1 MKLDNLKQL
10 VKEELNR
17 TLNENIQVNLSP
29 SETGTYE
36 IKYTIMDEDGGPD
49 YSENIT
55 LEISKEDIEK
65 YTWEEII
72 RDSINFKIYKI
83 DKIDKIA

>member
-36 IKYTIMDEDGGPD
+36 IKYIIMDEDGGPD

-83 DKIDKIA
+83 DKIVKK

>member
-36 IKYTIMDEDGGPD
+36 IKYIIMDEDGGPD

-55 LEISKEDIEK
+55 LKISKEDIEK

>member
-1 MKLDNLKQL
+1 VKKSYLKEL
-10 VKEELNR
+10 IKEELKKV
-17 TLNENIQVNLSP
+17 LNENIQVNLSP

-36 IKYTIMDEDGGPD
+36 IKYIIMDEDGGPD

-55 LEISKEDIEK
+55 LEISKENIEK

-83 DKIDKIA
+83 DKIDKI

>member
-10 VKEELNR
+10 VKEELKR

-36 IKYTIMDEDGGPD
+36 IKYIIMDEDGGPD

-72 RDSINFKIYKI
+72 RDSINSKIYKI
-83 DKIDKIA
+83 DKIVKK

>member
-1 MKLDNLKQL
+1 MKLEGLKKL
-10 VKEELNR
+10 IKEELKR

-36 IKYTIMDEDGGPD
+36 IKYIIMDEDGGPD

-55 LEISKEDIEK
+55 LKISKEDIKK

-83 DKIDKIA
+83 EKIIKK

>member
-36 IKYTIMDEDGGPD
+36 IKYIIMDEDGGPD

-72 RDSINFKIYKI
+72 RDSINSKIYKI
-83 DKIDKIA
+83 EKIVKK

>member
-36 IKYTIMDEDGGPD
+36 IKYIIMDEDGGPD

-83 DKIDKIA
+83 DKINKIA

>member
-36 IKYTIMDEDGGPD
+36 IKYIIMDEDGGPD

-72 RDSINFKIYKI
+72 RDSINSKIYKI
-83 DKIDKIA
+83 DKIVKK

>member
-1 MKLDNLKQL
+1 
-10 VKEELNR
+10 
-17 TLNENIQVNLSP
+17 
-29 SETGTYE
+29 
-36 IKYTIMDEDGGPD
+36 MDEDGGPD

-83 DKIDKIA
+83 DKIVKK

>member
-10 VKEELNR
+10 VKEKLNR

-36 IKYTIMDEDGGPD
+36 IKYIIMDEDGGPD

-83 DKIDKIA
+83 DKIVKK

>member
-36 IKYTIMDEDGGPD
+36 IKYIIMDADGGPD

-83 DKIDKIA
+83 DKIVKK

>member
-36 IKYTIMDEDGGPD
+36 IKYIIMDEDGGPE

>member
-36 IKYTIMDEDGGPD
+36 IKYIIMDEDGGPD

-83 DKIDKIA
+83 KKIVKK

>member
-36 IKYTIMDEDGGPD
+36 IKYIIMDEDGGPD

-83 DKIDKIA
+83 EKIVKK

>member
-29 SETGTYE
+29 SETGIYE
-36 IKYTIMDEDGGPD
+36 IKYIIMDEDGGPD

-83 DKIDKIA
+83 DKIVKK

>member
-10 VKEELNR
+10 VKEELKR

-36 IKYTIMDEDGGPD
+36 IKYIIMDEDGGPD

-72 RDSINFKIYKI
+72 RDSINSKIYKI
-83 DKIDKIA
+83 EKIVKK

>member
-55 LEISKEDIEK
+55 LKISKEDIEK

-83 DKIDKIA
+83 DKIVKK

>member
-36 IKYTIMDEDGGPD
+36 IKYIIMDEDGGPD

>member
-10 VKEELNR
+10 VKEKLNR

-36 IKYTIMDEDGGPD
+36 IKYIIMDADGGPD

-55 LEISKEDIEK
+55 LKISKEDIEK

-83 DKIDKIA
+83 EKIVKK